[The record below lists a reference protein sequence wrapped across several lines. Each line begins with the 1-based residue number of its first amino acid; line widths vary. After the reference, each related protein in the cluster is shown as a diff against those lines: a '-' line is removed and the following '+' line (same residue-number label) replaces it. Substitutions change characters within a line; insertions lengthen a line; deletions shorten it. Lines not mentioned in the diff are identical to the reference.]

1 MYIKWTDST
10 VSKGGMNRE
19 LRVES
24 KSERVR
30 VSESKHEMRFQSFF
44 YNNNECPFTPPVAV
58 AASCLSPTP
67 TPDLLLVLH
76 TVLPYSNSES
86 LQQQQQQ

>member
-1 MYIKWTDST
+1 MYIKRTDST

-44 YNNNECPFTPPVAV
+44 YNNNECHFTPQSQSQPHVFPPRPHRI
-58 AASCLSPTP
+58 CYLYYIQCYI
-67 TPDLLLVLH
+67 H
-76 TVLPYSNSES
+76 TLI
-86 LQQQQQQ
+86 Q